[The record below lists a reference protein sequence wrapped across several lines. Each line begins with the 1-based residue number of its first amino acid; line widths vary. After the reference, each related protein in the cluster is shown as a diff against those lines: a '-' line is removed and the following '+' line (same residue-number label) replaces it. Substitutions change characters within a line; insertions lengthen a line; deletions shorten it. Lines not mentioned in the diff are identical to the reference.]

1 MIVIASLWTFL
12 QNMVTWYKKDLAGW
26 QATQLRGKKKNKEVT
41 GIPPGYYKCGP
52 QLLS

>member
-26 QATQLRGKKKNKEVT
+26 QATQLKGKKKKQR
-41 GIPPGYYKCGP
+41 GYRDSP
-52 QLLS
+52 RLL